1 MENNTTTQ
9 MIKTAG
15 RTLLVKSNKNVSLN
29 DSLFENLTGLL
40 SNVFIKPSNS
50 YFLTFNNVENS
61 KLAYE
66 KFSENTNCNV
76 KYSYYR
82 LFFTITGLEDNT
94 DYKVVKTDFT
104 KYLSTV
110 IDSNVLYCKFYM
122 KDKKYIGCGNMTIDT
137 MEGMNKLLSKDSE
150 FKNFSFGPYKGTFYR
165 FNANKLDKPQPKV

>member
-29 DSLFENLTGLL
+29 DSLFENLPGLL

-50 YFLTFNNVENS
+50 YFLTFDNVENS

-76 KYSYYR
+76 KYS
-82 LFFTITGLEDNT
+82 
-94 DYKVVKTDFT
+94 
-104 KYLSTV
+104 
-110 IDSNVLYCKFYM
+110 
-122 KDKKYIGCGNMTIDT
+122 
-137 MEGMNKLLSKDSE
+137 
-150 FKNFSFGPYKGTFYR
+150 
-165 FNANKLDKPQPKV
+165 